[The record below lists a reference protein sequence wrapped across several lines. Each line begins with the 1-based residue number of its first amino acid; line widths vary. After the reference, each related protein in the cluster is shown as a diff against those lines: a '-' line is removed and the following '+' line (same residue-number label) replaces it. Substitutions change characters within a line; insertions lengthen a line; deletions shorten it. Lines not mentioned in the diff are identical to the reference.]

1 MRKKEKEVNSKEQG
15 QKNTLTRYLPTAGA
29 GRKND
34 DADIF
39 EERTGK
45 KKKRKKRK
53 EKKKNIRLKILII
66 RKTFI

>member
-1 MRKKEKEVNSKEQG
+1 
-15 QKNTLTRYLPTAGA
+15 LPTAGA

-45 KKKRKKRK
+45 KKKKKEKKRK
-53 EKKKNIRLKILII
+53 EEKY
-66 RKTFI
+66 